1 MGATAYTL
9 KQLRLTDQG
18 CVFYGNYQLF
28 SRLIIVLL
36 SFIPKYWALSIQFH
50 NRLWKTR
57 IHMNVQLITFHGV
70 INFWNDNYW
79 YYFLNHNQ
87 YFFVV
92 KSCPDPGRPENGDRY
107 YQDRYFRVGSTVRFS
122 CQSGFQL
129 SGSKERT
136 CMENKEWNGT
146 LTTCQD
152 GSKWEISQSSLK
164 WNREGQWLFALDLF
178 IYFLL
183 PVFSWLW
190 VKTIACVLF
199 FIHLA

>member
-1 MGATAYTL
+1 
-9 KQLRLTDQG
+9 
-18 CVFYGNYQLF
+18 
-28 SRLIIVLL
+28 
-36 SFIPKYWALSIQFH
+36 
-50 NRLWKTR
+50 
-57 IHMNVQLITFHGV
+57 MNVQLITFHGV

-79 YYFLNHNQ
+79 YYFRNHNQ
-87 YFFVV
+87 CFFVV

-164 WNREGQWLFALDLF
+164 WNREGQWVFALDWL
-178 IYFLL
+178 IY
-183 PVFSWLW
+183 
-190 VKTIACVLF
+190 LF
-199 FIHLA
+199 FTSCILLALSEDYSVRVVFHSPGIKSPAQVKLGQDKMKTFLNEMVSSVVS

>member
-1 MGATAYTL
+1 M
-9 KQLRLTDQG
+9 
-18 CVFYGNYQLF
+18 
-28 SRLIIVLL
+28 
-36 SFIPKYWALSIQFH
+36 
-50 NRLWKTR
+50 LWKTR

-152 GSKWEISQSSLK
+152 GSKWEISQASLK
-164 WNREGQWLFALDLF
+164 CNREGQWLFALYLF

>member
-1 MGATAYTL
+1 
-9 KQLRLTDQG
+9 
-18 CVFYGNYQLF
+18 
-28 SRLIIVLL
+28 
-36 SFIPKYWALSIQFH
+36 
-50 NRLWKTR
+50 
-57 IHMNVQLITFHGV
+57 MNVQLITFHGV
-70 INFWNDNYW
+70 INFWNYNYW
-79 YYFLNHNQ
+79 YYFLIHNQ
-87 YFFVV
+87 CFFVV

-152 GSKWEISQSSLK
+152 GSKWEISQASLK
-164 WNREGQWLFALDLF
+164 CNREGQWLFALYLLLFIIIIIYYLF